1 MREAIDKNSEQ
12 IVSLLRA
19 LARMDGANSGPGSC
33 PAQGEALR
41 NQIRGELQA
50 KILFRPRV
58 ELVEPGSLPA
68 GEGKAVRVVDERE
81 K

>member
-1 MREAIDKNSEQ
+1 MRGAIQKNSEQ

-19 LARMDGANSGPGSC
+19 LANMDAANFGLGSC
-33 PAQGEALR
+33 PGLGEALR
-41 NQIRGELQA
+41 NQIRGELRA

-68 GEGKAVRVVDERE
+68 GEGKAGRVVDKRE